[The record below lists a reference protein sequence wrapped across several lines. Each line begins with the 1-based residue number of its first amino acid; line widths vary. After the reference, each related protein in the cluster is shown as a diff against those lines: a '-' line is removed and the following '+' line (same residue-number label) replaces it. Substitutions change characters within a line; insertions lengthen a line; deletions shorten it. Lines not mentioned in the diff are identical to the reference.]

1 VVATVVDV
9 LPVVALAVVAVALV
23 WVTRNPLC
31 DGDPSVRDLGPQCGD
46 SGATTLGRWCFVAC
60 WLAIVGYTVWNVG
73 LRQGRSGSSVGKS
86 LLRIRV
92 LDATTL
98 QPVGFWRSV
107 IRQLTH
113 LVDVVPVG
121 VGFLW
126 PLWDRRRQTFA
137 DKLSSTVVSG
147 TR

>member
-1 VVATVVDV
+1 VVASVVDV
-9 LPVVALAVVAVALV
+9 IPVVALAVLAVALV
-23 WVTRNPLC
+23 WMTRNPSC

-46 SGATTLGRWCFVAC
+46 AGATTVGRWCFVAC
-60 WLAIVGYTVWNVG
+60 WLAVVGYAVWNVG
-73 LRQGRSGSSVGKS
+73 LRQGRSGFSVGKS
-86 LLRIRV
+86 LLGIRV

-98 QPVGFWRSV
+98 QPIGVWRSV
-107 IRQLTH
+107 LRQLTH
-113 LVDVVPVG
+113 VVDVVPLG